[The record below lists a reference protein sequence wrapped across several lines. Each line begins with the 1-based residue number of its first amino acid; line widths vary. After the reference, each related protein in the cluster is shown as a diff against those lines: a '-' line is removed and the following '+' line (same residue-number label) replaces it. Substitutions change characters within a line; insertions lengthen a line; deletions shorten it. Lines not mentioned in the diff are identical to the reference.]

1 MLLNI
6 LHVSKNNV
14 YLCPEI
20 CGRDLSLS
28 KRSKILTDSKV
39 NVLMEKKIGTINIL
53 ITDVNVVEEVNALLS
68 SYGSII
74 LSRNGM
80 PLRDENISIITLVVK
95 SDGDTI
101 NSLTGKLGRL
111 KGLKAKSTLITTA

>member
-1 MLLNI
+1 
-6 LHVSKNNV
+6 
-14 YLCPEI
+14 
-20 CGRDLSLS
+20 
-28 KRSKILTDSKV
+28 
-39 NVLMEKKIGTINIL
+39 MEKKIGTINIL

-101 NSLTGKLGRL
+101 NSFTGKLGRL
-111 KGLKAKSTLITTA
+111 RGLKAKSTLITTA

>member
-1 MLLNI
+1 MRI
-6 LHVSKNNV
+6 SKNNT
-14 YLCPEI
+14 YLCHEI
-20 CGRDLSLS
+20 CGRDLSFP
-28 KRSKILTDSKV
+28 KRSRILTDSKV

-53 ITDVNVVEEVNALLS
+53 ITDTNVVDDVNALLS

-80 PLRDENISIITLVVK
+80 PLRDEHISIITLVVK

>member
-1 MLLNI
+1 
-6 LHVSKNNV
+6 
-14 YLCPEI
+14 
-20 CGRDLSLS
+20 
-28 KRSKILTDSKV
+28 
-39 NVLMEKKIGTINIL
+39 MEKKIGTINIL

-80 PLRDENISIITLVVK
+80 PLRDENISIITLVVM

-111 KGLKAKSTLITTA
+111 RGLKAKSTLITTA